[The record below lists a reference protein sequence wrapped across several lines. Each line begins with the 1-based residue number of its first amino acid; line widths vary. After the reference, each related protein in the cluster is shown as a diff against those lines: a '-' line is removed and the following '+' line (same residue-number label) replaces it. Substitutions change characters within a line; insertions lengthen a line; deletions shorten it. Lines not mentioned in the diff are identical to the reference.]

1 MVNYLP
7 NVIIEIL
14 LKTLKQKLTKLTK
27 LQTVPEKFGR
37 QSSFL
42 RWSLRTKRNR
52 SYEAAGSVSARA
64 LGRWKKNKKKSLF
77 FGCRCLTGE
86 EKKILHF
93 FSDWEINFFCSF
105 SVFFFAPNNAAAWQM
120 EKKTFLVTFHLIMVV
135 RVSFCL
141 VPKYLLSFCPF
152 CQRCSLF
159 MKWGIC

>member
-1 MVNYLP
+1 MTQAMVNYLP
-7 NVIIEIL
+7 TVIIEIL
-14 LKTLKQKLTKLTK
+14 LKTLKPKLTKLTK

-64 LGRWKKNKKKSLF
+64 LGRWKKSHFF
-77 FGCRCLTGE
+77 FGCRCLTGG
-86 EKKILHF
+86 EKKFLHF
-93 FSDWEINFFCSF
+93 FGLGKKLFLFILCLLFCTKQCCCM
-105 SVFFFAPNNAAAWQM
+105 ADG
-120 EKKTFLVTFHLIMVV
+120 KKTFLVTFHLIMVV